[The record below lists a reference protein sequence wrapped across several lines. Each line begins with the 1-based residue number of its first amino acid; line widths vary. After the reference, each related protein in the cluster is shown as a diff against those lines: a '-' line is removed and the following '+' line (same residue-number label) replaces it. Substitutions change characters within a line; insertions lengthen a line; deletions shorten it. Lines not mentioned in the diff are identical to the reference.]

1 MIYFGYP
8 LDIHGWKPK
17 PETEPETKPKSELEN
32 RERKT
37 NTKPETTRT
46 PESPR
51 LLQICGWDRIG
62 WQAGTHHLSVLVS
75 EMVMFCSNFPVHACV
90 TVIWPFALINLWE
103 TLH

>member
-1 MIYFGYP
+1 MQACLITLVRGEKYKISGGGASLARDMIER
-8 LDIHGWKPK
+8 
-17 PETEPETKPKSELEN
+17 ETERKG
-32 RERKT
+32 RERGRGRLKALDC
-37 NTKPETTRT
+37 TR
-46 PESPR
+46 SAG
-51 LLQICGWDRIG
+51 CGWDRIG

>member
-1 MIYFGYP
+1 MQACLITPVRGKKYKISGGDASLARDMI
-8 LDIHGWKPK
+8 
-17 PETEPETKPKSELEN
+17 ELEM
-32 RERKT
+32 ERKG
-37 NTKPETTRT
+37 EGEGTRT